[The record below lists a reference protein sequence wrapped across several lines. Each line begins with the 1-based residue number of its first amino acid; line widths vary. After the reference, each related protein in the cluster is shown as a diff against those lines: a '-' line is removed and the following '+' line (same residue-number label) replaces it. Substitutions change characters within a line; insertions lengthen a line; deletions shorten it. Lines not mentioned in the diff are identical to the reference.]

1 MELAA
6 DNQVQETLHTLPG
19 DDVRQVLWRF
29 ADRYDL
35 AMLVQ
40 AARTVARGPVA
51 RLVAAGAR
59 NSHEWTEQKAQLL
72 PAFDESG
79 LTAAFLDPQQGGFIE
94 GPKNLALALIAF
106 ELSWVDAG
114 AATCN
119 LAGNL
124 GLAPIH
130 ERGTPEQRDFYMR
143 RAAPP
148 KPGEDR
154 PPWRGAFAL
163 TVPIPFVGVE
173 TGLLGGKVRIAEW
186 EEGQEPM
193 LQVDKRGRFITNMGF
208 ANFVTAA
215 VDSADRRIKGSC
227 MVILEATDPGL
238 FDRGV
243 PTRKLVH
250 QLSST
255 RDPVFSL
262 RVPASRIIGGY
273 SVKDGMIIPR
283 YAHGEIIEAVFR
295 RTRVTVGLM
304 TAAKLLSAVEPV
316 IRYQRS
322 RFRGGESGAP
332 GSPRHDLGLQQKEDV
347 LHRLVDVWATGE
359 ASASL
364 GFAAAR
370 LFDELEPLERSKD
383 RIFAE
388 RKVEGGRAQ
397 FKALVKVQTDAL
409 ECLALSAVPAD
420 QRNQERW
427 EAFQADPLVQFV
439 LLDAQANV
447 FCPACKLWNTGHGAN
462 MMREAVSLMGGY
474 GVTEDCPGFLGYKWM
489 DAQLEAT
496 YEGPEAVQRRQL
508 SVTMINEL
516 FLAQFQQWTAQ
527 MRRIASDH
535 PGAGACTLATA
546 MQLWLWTLNHLQKS
560 TDADGAKLYHGT
572 RQGVTFPLADAL
584 CWLLAARCQILDVLE
599 LKAKGPACPALAE
612 GLAGTVSFLTD
623 LCHVQSARAAG
634 EVGRICAELVHGYNR
649 HPAWNEESCRA
660 CYGAEDLD
668 ALEGI
673 IPGIASSARAYADV
687 TEGNAPHPAKAGPCV
702 CFTGLESFVRLRLK
716 LDGCLTGARL
726 AKDRAAEALTKVM
739 IPEALDYPVRVLNN
753 RSLCQTVGAWMRTSS
768 ASRFARCGRVTTTT
782 SRQTWNDAGQ
792 EWLLFWPAR
801 LCNVSL

>member
-1 MELAA
+1 MG
-6 DNQVQETLHTLPG
+6 DCTDSKTGGTLRTLPG
-19 DDVRQVLWRF
+19 DDVRQLMWRF

-35 AMLVQ
+35 AMLIQ
-40 AARTVARGPVA
+40 STRAVARGPVA

-59 NSHEWTEQKAQLL
+59 NSHEWTPEKAQLL
-72 PAFDESG
+72 QAFDDSG
-79 LTAAFLDPQQGGFIE
+79 ITSAFMDPAQGGFIE
-94 GPKNLALALIAF
+94 GPKNLALALVAF

-114 AATCN
+114 AATGS

-130 ERGTPEQRDFYMR
+130 ECGTPEQRDYYMSR
-143 RAAPP
+143 SAPP

-154 PPWRGAFAL
+154 KPWRGAFAL
-163 TVPIPFVGVE
+163 TEPIPYVGVE
-173 TGLLGGKVRIAEW
+173 TGMLGGKVRVVEW
-186 EEGQEPM
+186 EEGKEPV

-215 VDSADRRIKGSC
+215 VDSADKRIKGTC
-227 MVILEATDPGL
+227 MVILEQTDPGV

-262 RVPASRIIGGY
+262 RVPANRIIGGY
-273 SVKDGMIIPR
+273 TVKNGVIIPK
-283 YAHGEIIEAVFR
+283 YSHGEIIEAVFR

-304 TAAKLLSAVEPV
+304 TAAKLISAVEPI

-322 RFRGGESGAP
+322 RFRGGDGGTP
-332 GSPRHDLGLQQKEDV
+332 GSPRYDLGLQQKEDV
-347 LHRLVDVWATGE
+347 LHRLIDVWATGE

-370 LFDELEPLERSKD
+370 IFDDLDPIEHHKD
-383 RIFAE
+383 EIFE
-388 RKVEGGRAQ
+388 QRNIKGTRAQ
-397 FKALVKVQTDAL
+397 VKALVAVQSDAI
-409 ECLALSAVPAD
+409 EFLALSAKPESQRDATRYQALEAD
-420 QRNQERW
+420 L
-427 EAFQADPLVQFV
+427 LVQFA
-439 LLDAQANV
+439 LRDAEANV
-447 FCPACKLWNTGHGAN
+447 LCPACKLWNTGHGAN

-474 GVTEDCPGFLGYKWM
+474 GVTEDCPGFLGHKWM

-508 SVTMINEL
+508 SITMTTPL
-516 FLAQFQQWTAQ
+516 FLAQFQRWMHQ
-527 MRRIASDH
+527 MRRIASER
-535 PGAGACTLATA
+535 PGSGACTLASA
-546 MQLWLWTLNHLQKS
+546 MRLWLWTLNHLQNA
-560 TDADGAKLYHGT
+560 TDADGARLYQGA

-584 CWLLAARCQILDVLE
+584 CWLLAARFQILDTIELE
-599 LKAKGPACPALAE
+599 TKGQSNPAIAE
-612 GLAGTVSFLTD
+612 GLPGLVAFLTD

-649 HPAWNEESCRA
+649 HPAWDASSCGA
-660 CYGAEDLD
+660 CYCADDLD
-668 ALEGI
+668 GLEGL
-673 IPGIASSARAYADV
+673 IPGIASSARGFSDV
-687 TEGNAPHPAKAGPCV
+687 TEAGEIHPVKAGPCV
-702 CFTGLESFVRLRLK
+702 QFSGLEEFARLRAQ

-739 IPEALDYPVRVLNN
+739 IPEALDYPV
-753 RSLCQTVGAWMRTSS
+753 
-768 ASRFARCGRVTTTT
+768 
-782 SRQTWNDAGQ
+782 
-792 EWLLFWPAR
+792 
-801 LCNVSL
+801 